1 MAEDTLSPGLITTN
15 LTTRFIGQKV
25 IYHPRLTSTMA
36 LARQAARQGAAEGTV
51 VVADE
56 QTAGK
61 GRLKRL
67 WLSPVGSIALSIILY
82 PDMSY
87 LPCLMMLASLAVVHS
102 IEAIL
107 MMLASLAVVHSIEA
121 ITGLK
126 AQLKWPNDVLI
137 DDKKVCGIL
146 IESDLRG
153 NTVDYAIIGIG
164 INVNFR
170 LTDFPEILPHATSLA
185 DEVKKEISR
194 VAVIRHLLI
203 ETEKLYLA
211 LPDGDPIYF
220 EWQDKL
226 VTLGRKVQVESG
238 ETFLTGIAESVAR
251 DGSLLLRHSD
261 GSVTSVVAG
270 DVTLRDYK

>member
-1 MAEDTLSPGLITTN
+1 MTEDTLSPVLITNN
-15 LTTRFIGQKV
+15 LATRFIGQKV

-67 WLSPVGSIALSIILY
+67 WLSPRGSLALSIILY

-87 LPCLMMLASLAVVHS
+87 LPYLMMLASLAVVHS
-102 IEAIL
+102 IK
-107 MMLASLAVVHSIEA
+107 A

-153 NTVDYAIIGIG
+153 NTVAYAIIGIG
-164 INVNFR
+164 INTNFR

-185 DEVKKEISR
+185 DKLGKEISR
-194 VAVIRHLLI
+194 VAVIRHLLV
-203 ETEKLYLA
+203 ETERLYLA
-211 LPDGDPIYF
+211 LPDGDPIYR
-220 EWQDKL
+220 EWRDRL
-226 VTLGRKVQVESG
+226 VTLGRKVQVKSG
-238 ETFLTGIAESVAR
+238 ETFLKGIAESVAR
-251 DGSLLLRHSD
+251 DGSLLLRHSN
-261 GSVTSVVAG
+261 GSSTKIVAG